1 MRIQLSLVPK
11 PVLQQQEHAIRRR
24 ALLLIPLLAIVGAA
38 VLYILLVN
46 DARRAR
52 DVARDY
58 ESRLVLV
65 RPTAAQVSRLQAEIA
80 DLAQRRQALVGAAG
94 RGQWQLSPLLAEI
107 SQVIPQDAWLQA
119 LTLEGGTLT
128 LAGSA
133 LQLRSVGQFA
143 GGLEHSV
150 GLDQVKVRNLQQIQV
165 NQRSITQF
173 QITARLKGS
182 GP

>member
-11 PVLQQQEHAIRRR
+11 PVLQQQELATRRR

-38 VLYILLVN
+38 VLYVLLVN

-65 RPTAAQVSRLQAEIA
+65 RPAAAQVSRLQGEIA
-80 DLAQRRQALVGAAG
+80 DLAQRRQALLGAAG
-94 RGQWQLSPLLAEI
+94 RAQLQLSPLLTEI
-107 SQVIPQDAWLQA
+107 SQIIPQDAWLQT
-119 LTLEGGTLT
+119 LTLEGDTLT

-133 LQLRSVGQFA
+133 LQLRSVGLFT
-143 GGLEHSV
+143 GGLEHSPR
-150 GLDQVKVRNLQQIQV
+150 LEQVKVRNLQQVQA
-165 NQRSITQF
+165 NLRSITQF
-173 QITARLKGS
+173 QITARLKGT